1 MGFAD
6 LTVRSDAPTSHN
18 VQNARYLVD
27 RTESSELTLLKAKVK
42 TLAKKYN
49 RTWFSALFSPPSELS
64 LGETTYEGRG
74 WGGRAGQAGSAS
86 AAERKFMIKRGNARE
101 N

>member
-74 WGGRAGQAGSAS
+74 RGGRAVKQAPRRP
-86 AAERKFMIKRGNARE
+86 RKGNS
-101 N
+101 